1 MLLKISDKYRVTGQ
15 PLNFVL
21 EKRIIS
27 KKTPGKVS
35 WTTTGYY
42 ASLEGLL
49 SDMIK
54 ERIIDTDGELKQ
66 VIESISEA
74 KSEIIEAIKDIK

>member
-1 MLLKISDKYRVTGQ
+1 
-15 PLNFVL
+15 
-21 EKRIIS
+21 
-27 KKTPGKVS
+27 
-35 WTTTGYY
+35 
-42 ASLEGLL
+42 
-49 SDMIK
+49 MIK